1 MIVTLTGANDFA
13 RKRELDAL
21 AAAFIQEHG
30 DMAVERLDGE
40 EASAER
46 MRESIESL
54 PFLSARKLVVLRE
67 PSKQKVFTEKIVD
80 ILAASAES
88 TDVIIVEPKL
98 DKRSVYYKTLRKQ
111 TDFREFGELD
121 AHGLAQWA
129 VGYVTD
135 HKGTLSG
142 ADARLLIDRIG
153 PNQQMVQSEL
163 DKLLSFDAA
172 ITRKSIEMLVE
183 PTPQGTIF
191 ELLDAAFSGNTK
203 RALQLYKEQRAMKVE
218 GLAILAMLIWQ
229 VHILTVVKAAGNR
242 SADDIAKLAKLSP
255 FVVRK
260 SQSITRKLSGA
271 QIKQLVSDLLNM
283 DARLKTTATDAD
295 ETIQLYLLRIAKI

>member
-13 RKRELDAL
+13 RKQELDAL
-21 AAAFIQEHG
+21 VSVFVKEHG

-40 EASAER
+40 EASADR

-54 PFLSARKLVVLRE
+54 PFLSVRKMVILRE
-67 PSKQKVFTEKIVD
+67 PSKQKAFTEKITD
-80 ILAASAES
+80 ILTAVTET

-98 DKRSVYYKTLRKQ
+98 DKRSIYYKTLRKQ

-121 AHGLAQWA
+121 ANGLARWA
-129 VGYVTD
+129 MTYVTD
-135 HKGTLSG
+135 HKGTLSSG
-142 ADARLLIDRIG
+142 DARLVIDRIG
-153 PNQQMVQSEL
+153 PNQQMLQSEL
-163 DKLLSFDAA
+163 DKLLSYDTA

-183 PTPQGTIF
+183 PSPQSTIF

-242 SADDIAKLAKLSP
+242 SADEVAKMAKLSP

-260 SQSITRKLSGA
+260 SQSVAHKLSGA
-271 QIKQLVSDLLNM
+271 QIKRLVSDLLEM
-283 DARLKTTATDAD
+283 DISLKTTAIDAD
-295 ETIQLYLLRIAKI
+295 EAIQHYLLQIAKI